1 MMTQV
6 STKLGLPVQAVEKDW
21 WVTLV
26 LKALYSLPMGKYFIF
41 KGGTSLSKGWKLIE
55 RFSEDIDIALSP
67 EAFGRT
73 YQDRPSH
80 SYVKMLKREGCE
92 YTSTVVC
99 ETLKQELT
107 NMGIPAGMVQ
117 IEPEEVLPS
126 MPDKDPQ
133 TLYIHFPSLFTSGGY
148 MLDPVKVEFGV
159 RSLRDPFSN
168 VEILSILGAETESP
182 AYSETAFEVMA
193 VEPRKTFMEKMLLL
207 HEKFEQ
213 GIQSDVGQR
222 QSRHLYDLHRM
233 IQKGIAEQ
241 VIEDK
246 VLYQTLLQHRAHY
259 VRLKGI
265 DYDVLQLDALNFIP
279 PGNLL
284 NFFREDYNVM
294 REQMMYGN
302 IPDFDTILASLTF
315 LQKRIGQ
322 GVVDR

>member
-1 MMTQV
+1 
-6 STKLGLPVQAVEKDW
+6 
-21 WVTLV
+21 
-26 LKALYSLPMGKYFIF
+26 
-41 KGGTSLSKGWKLIE
+41 
-55 RFSEDIDIALSP
+55 
-67 EAFGRT
+67 
-73 YQDRPSH
+73 
-80 SYVKMLKREGCE
+80 
-92 YTSTVVC
+92 
-99 ETLKQELT
+99 
-107 NMGIPAGMVQ
+107 
-117 IEPEEVLPS
+117 
-126 MPDKDPQ
+126 
-133 TLYIHFPSLFTSGGY
+133 

-213 GIQSDVGQR
+213 GVQSDVGQR